1 MNCKDRANLIK
12 RISTIEGLTD
22 NERSALLGLLRENK
36 SYGLVWEDKPEDIEE
51 RLRDE
56 FPILTEV
63 PERAIIS
70 EDKDA
75 PNHILIEGDNLEALA
90 TLAYT
95 HEGKIDVIYIDP
107 PYNRGE
113 NDFKYNDKF
122 IDKDNPFRHS
132 LWLNF
137 MCKRLKLAKKL
148 LKDDGV
154 IIIHID
160 EHEYNALNLLLETE
174 IFSRNN
180 SLGTIIWNKMN
191 PKGDAK
197 EVASMHEY
205 IILYAKNK
213 DLFLKSCVTLTRDK
227 PNAETIIR
235 KAKKLFS
242 KLGKSAIPED
252 VISAI
257 KPFNYDDKILQE
269 FAVTYDLE
277 LINKEF
283 QSWLSKSSFGKGEK
297 AYKYISSN
305 GRVFR
310 SVSMAWPNKEKAPD
324 DYWIPI
330 KHPITGL
337 DCPLPSKGWRN
348 PSHTMNMLLGDNEPY
363 KIAGLL
369 IKGDIVFSQKKNGEL
384 NIPERIYYL
393 DENLTENVPSIY
405 NDGTSDDSLLS
416 NIGVSFE
423 YPKTVSV
430 ASYLLKNI
438 KADFRTVLDFF
449 AGSGTTLHSTMQ
461 LNSEDGGHR
470 QCILVTNNENNICEE
485 VTYKRNKKVINGYK
499 TPKGEEVPGLTK
511 NNLRYYR
518 TGFVGRS
525 RSMQNM
531 RKLVNLATDMLC
543 IKEDLYTEQ
552 TTFGEQKTHKGVFRY
567 FDDGNK
573 KMLIIYREEAIDEL
587 VDIIYDMDVDQ
598 PIKVYVFSPSED
610 PWEGS
615 FEDVSDKV
623 ELCALPQAIYNTY
636 RRILPKKKDAVVMPE
651 DDALATTEKEEG
663 QFNGMLN
670 FEYDEEA

>member
-1 MNCKDRANLIK
+1 MNSKDRANLIK

-56 FPILTEV
+56 LPILTEV

-75 PNHILIEGDNLEALA
+75 PNHILIEGDNLETLA

-95 HEGKIDVIYIDP
+95 HEGKIDIIYIDP
-107 PYNRGE
+107 PYNTG
-113 NDFKYNDKF
+113 NKDFIYNDSYV
-122 IDKDNPFRHS
+122 DKEDSYRHS
-132 LWLNF
+132 KWLSF
-137 MCKRLKLAKKL
+137 MSRRLKIAKKL
-148 LKDDGV
+148 LSDRGV
-154 IIIHID
+154 IFISID
-160 EHEYNALNLLLETE
+160 DNEQAQLKLLCDETFGENNFLSEIMWHKNYASANDSKTFSKVLDYILAYRKTDKFIRNLLPRTE
-174 IFSRNN
+174 KQNTLYKYDSND
-180 SLGTIIWNKMN
+180 G
-191 PKGDAK
+191 KGKWRSDNLS
-197 EVASMHEY
+197 VRTY
-205 IILYAKNK
+205 
-213 DLFLKSCVTLTRDK
+213 
-227 PNAETIIR
+227 
-235 KAKKLFS
+235 
-242 KLGKSAIPED
+242 SA
-252 VISAI
+252 
-257 KPFNYDDKILQE
+257 NYD
-269 FAVTYDLE
+269 F
-277 LINKEF
+277 
-283 QSWLSKSSFGKGEK
+283 
-297 AYKYISSN
+297 
-305 GRVFR
+305 
-310 SVSMAWPNKEKAPD
+310 
-324 DYWIPI
+324 PI
-330 KHPITGL
+330 VNPITGVEYN
-337 DCPLPSKGWRN
+337 PPKGRSWMTN
-348 PSHTMNMLLGDNEPY
+348 
-363 KIAGLL
+363 K
-369 IKGDIVFSQKKNGEL
+369 
-384 NIPERIYYL
+384 ERIQEWITETRVYFGLNGKGAPQLKRYL
-393 DENLTENVPSIY
+393 SEVQQGVVPTTYWSYDDCGHNDEARKEIKDIFGQPPF
-405 NDGTSDDSLLS
+405 DS
-416 NIGVSFE
+416 
-423 YPKTVSV
+423 PKPTR
-430 ASYLLKNI
+430 LLKQILRLGSNNESI
-438 KADFRTVLDFF
+438 ILDFF
-449 AGSGTTLHSTMQ
+449 AGSGTTLHATMQ

-470 QCILVTNNENNICEE
+470 KCILVTNNENNICEE
-485 VTYKRNKKVINGYK
+485 VTYERNRRVIQGY
-499 TPKGEEVPGLTK
+499 TNAKGEEVPGLIK
-511 NNLRYYR
+511 NSLRYYR

-573 KMLIIYREEAIDEL
+573 KMLIIYREEVIDEL

-651 DDALATTEKEEG
+651 DDALATTEKEEE

>member
-1 MNCKDRANLIK
+1 MNSKDRANLIK

-56 FPILTEV
+56 LPILTEV

-75 PNHILIEGDNLEALA
+75 PNHILIEGDNLETLA

-95 HEGKIDVIYIDP
+95 HEGKIDIIYIDP
-107 PYNRGE
+107 PYNTGNKDFIYNDSYVDKEDSYRHSKWLSFMSRRLKIAWKLLSDRGVIFISIDDNEQAQLKLLCDETFGE
-113 NDFKYNDKF
+113 NNFLSEIMWHKNYASANDSKTFSKVLDYILAYRKTDKF
-122 IDKDNPFRHS
+122 IR
-132 LWLNF
+132 
-137 MCKRLKLAKKL
+137 
-148 LKDDGV
+148 
-154 IIIHID
+154 
-160 EHEYNALNLLLETE
+160 NLLPRTE
-174 IFSRNN
+174 KQNTLYKYDSND
-180 SLGTIIWNKMN
+180 G
-191 PKGDAK
+191 KGKWRSDNLS
-197 EVASMHEY
+197 VRTY
-205 IILYAKNK
+205 
-213 DLFLKSCVTLTRDK
+213 
-227 PNAETIIR
+227 
-235 KAKKLFS
+235 
-242 KLGKSAIPED
+242 SA
-252 VISAI
+252 
-257 KPFNYDDKILQE
+257 NYD
-269 FAVTYDLE
+269 F
-277 LINKEF
+277 
-283 QSWLSKSSFGKGEK
+283 
-297 AYKYISSN
+297 
-305 GRVFR
+305 
-310 SVSMAWPNKEKAPD
+310 
-324 DYWIPI
+324 PI
-330 KHPITGL
+330 VNPITGVEYN
-337 DCPLPSKGWRN
+337 PPKGRSWMTN
-348 PSHTMNMLLGDNEPY
+348 
-363 KIAGLL
+363 K
-369 IKGDIVFSQKKNGEL
+369 
-384 NIPERIYYL
+384 ERIQEWITETRVYFGLNGKGAPQLKRYL
-393 DENLTENVPSIY
+393 SEVQQGVVPTTYWSYDDCGHNDEARKEIKDIFGQPPF
-405 NDGTSDDSLLS
+405 DS
-416 NIGVSFE
+416 
-423 YPKTVSV
+423 PKPTR
-430 ASYLLKNI
+430 LLKQILRLGSNNESI
-438 KADFRTVLDFF
+438 ILDFF
-449 AGSGTTLHSTMQ
+449 AGSGTTLHATMQ

-470 QCILVTNNENNICEE
+470 KCILVTNNENNICEE
-485 VTYKRNKKVINGYK
+485 VTYERNRRVIQGY
-499 TPKGEEVPGLTK
+499 TNAKGEEVPGLIK
-511 NNLRYYR
+511 NSLRYYR

-573 KMLIIYREEAIDEL
+573 KMLIIYREEVIDEL

-651 DDALATTEKEEG
+651 DDALATTEKEEE

>member
-1 MNCKDRANLIK
+1 MNSKDRANLIK

-56 FPILTEV
+56 LPILTEV

-75 PNHILIEGDNLEALA
+75 PNHILIEGDNLETLA

-95 HEGKIDVIYIDP
+95 HEGKIDIIYIDP
-107 PYNRGE
+107 PYNTG
-113 NDFKYNDKF
+113 NKDFIYNDSYV
-122 IDKDNPFRHS
+122 DKEDSYRHS
-132 LWLNF
+132 KWLSF
-137 MCKRLKLAKKL
+137 MSRRLKIAKKL
-148 LKDDGV
+148 LSDRGV
-154 IIIHID
+154 IFISID
-160 EHEYNALNLLLETE
+160 DNEQAQLKLLCDETFGENNFLSEIMWHKNYASANDSKTFSKVLDYILAYRKTDKFIRNLLPRTE
-174 IFSRNN
+174 KQNTLYKYDSND
-180 SLGTIIWNKMN
+180 G
-191 PKGDAK
+191 KGKWRSDNLS
-197 EVASMHEY
+197 VRTY
-205 IILYAKNK
+205 
-213 DLFLKSCVTLTRDK
+213 
-227 PNAETIIR
+227 
-235 KAKKLFS
+235 
-242 KLGKSAIPED
+242 SA
-252 VISAI
+252 
-257 KPFNYDDKILQE
+257 NYD
-269 FAVTYDLE
+269 F
-277 LINKEF
+277 
-283 QSWLSKSSFGKGEK
+283 
-297 AYKYISSN
+297 
-305 GRVFR
+305 
-310 SVSMAWPNKEKAPD
+310 
-324 DYWIPI
+324 PI
-330 KHPITGL
+330 VNPITGVEYN
-337 DCPLPSKGWRN
+337 PPKGRSWMTN
-348 PSHTMNMLLGDNEPY
+348 
-363 KIAGLL
+363 K
-369 IKGDIVFSQKKNGEL
+369 
-384 NIPERIYYL
+384 ERIQEWITETRVYFRLNGKGAPQLKRYL
-393 DENLTENVPSIY
+393 SEVQQGVVPTTYWSYDDCGHNDEARKEIKDIFGQPPF
-405 NDGTSDDSLLS
+405 DS
-416 NIGVSFE
+416 
-423 YPKTVSV
+423 PKPTR
-430 ASYLLKNI
+430 LLKQILRLGSNNESI
-438 KADFRTVLDFF
+438 ILDFF
-449 AGSGTTLHSTMQ
+449 AGSGTTLHATMQ

-470 QCILVTNNENNICEE
+470 KCILVTNNENNICEE
-485 VTYKRNKKVINGYK
+485 VTYERNRRVIQGY
-499 TPKGEEVPGLTK
+499 TNAKGEEVPGLIK
-511 NNLRYYR
+511 NSLRYYR

-573 KMLIIYREEAIDEL
+573 KMLIIYREEVIDEL

-651 DDALATTEKEEG
+651 DDALATTEKEEE

>member
-1 MNCKDRANLIK
+1 MNSKDRANLIK

-56 FPILTEV
+56 QPILTEV

-75 PNHILIEGDNLEALA
+75 PNHILIEGDNLETLA

-95 HEGKIDVIYIDP
+95 HEGKIDIIYIDP
-107 PYNRGE
+107 PYNTG
-113 NDFKYNDKF
+113 NKDFIYNDSYV
-122 IDKDNPFRHS
+122 DKEDSYRHS
-132 LWLNF
+132 KWLSF
-137 MCKRLKLAKKL
+137 MSRRLKIAKKL
-148 LKDDGV
+148 LSDRGV
-154 IIIHID
+154 IFISID
-160 EHEYNALNLLLETE
+160 DNEQAQLKLLCDETFGENNFLSEIMWHKNYASANDSKTFSKVLDYILAYRKTDKFIRNLLPRTE
-174 IFSRNN
+174 KQNTLYKYDSND
-180 SLGTIIWNKMN
+180 G
-191 PKGDAK
+191 KGKWRSDNLS
-197 EVASMHEY
+197 VRTY
-205 IILYAKNK
+205 
-213 DLFLKSCVTLTRDK
+213 
-227 PNAETIIR
+227 
-235 KAKKLFS
+235 
-242 KLGKSAIPED
+242 SA
-252 VISAI
+252 
-257 KPFNYDDKILQE
+257 NYD
-269 FAVTYDLE
+269 F
-277 LINKEF
+277 
-283 QSWLSKSSFGKGEK
+283 
-297 AYKYISSN
+297 
-305 GRVFR
+305 
-310 SVSMAWPNKEKAPD
+310 
-324 DYWIPI
+324 PI
-330 KHPITGL
+330 VNPITGVEYN
-337 DCPLPSKGWRN
+337 PPKGRSWMTN
-348 PSHTMNMLLGDNEPY
+348 
-363 KIAGLL
+363 K
-369 IKGDIVFSQKKNGEL
+369 
-384 NIPERIYYL
+384 ERIQEWITETRVYFGLNGKGAPQLKRYL
-393 DENLTENVPSIY
+393 SEVQQGVVPTTYWSYDDCGHNDEARKEIKDIFGQPPF
-405 NDGTSDDSLLS
+405 DS
-416 NIGVSFE
+416 
-423 YPKTVSV
+423 PKPTR
-430 ASYLLKNI
+430 LLKQILRLGSNNESI
-438 KADFRTVLDFF
+438 ILDFF
-449 AGSGTTLHSTMQ
+449 AGSGTTLHATMQ

-470 QCILVTNNENNICEE
+470 KCILVTNNENNICEE
-485 VTYKRNKKVINGYK
+485 VTYERNRRVIQGY
-499 TPKGEEVPGLTK
+499 TNAKGEEVPGLIK
-511 NNLRYYR
+511 NSLRYYR

-573 KMLIIYREEAIDEL
+573 KMLIIYREEVIDEL

-651 DDALATTEKEEG
+651 DDALATTEKEEE